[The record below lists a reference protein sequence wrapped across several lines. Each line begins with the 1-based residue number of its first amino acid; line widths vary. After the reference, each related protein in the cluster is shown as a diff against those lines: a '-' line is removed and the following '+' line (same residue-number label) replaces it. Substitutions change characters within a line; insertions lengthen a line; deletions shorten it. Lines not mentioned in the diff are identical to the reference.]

1 MRRFVHSDGGV
12 DQLNELDNSPI
23 FDNEEGVM
31 FEVTFR
37 SQDESK
43 IERIKEMWE
52 SLNAD
57 TEE

>member
-1 MRRFVHSDGGV
+1 M
-12 DQLNELDNSPI
+12 NELDNSPI
-23 FDNEEGVM
+23 LDNEEGVM

>member
-1 MRRFVHSDGGV
+1 MIYCQTGGV

-23 FDNEEGVM
+23 LDNEEGVM